1 LVEDWGATDEGGGR
15 VPCVFINLER
25 AVERRRFVEGQAE
38 KIGLAIE
45 RFAAFEAEDV
55 DDLTFERLSRQWER
69 PLTRVELAVF
79 LSHKALWQL
88 AAHSRAG
95 LVILE
100 DDVVLSPAIADFLV
114 EAPKGFDLV
123 NLESFDRRKFF
134 RRRGGH
140 QHRGTGVTPVA
151 RDKAGAAA
159 YYLSPG
165 GARKLLAAAE
175 TAAAP
180 ADAYLYRSGR
190 LSVAQVEPALAIQA
204 HVLAR
209 CGVEPGIGTRTQIHV
224 PRQKLPWTRENMGF
238 LARRLATQLDLLRF
252 QILRGLGLVE
262 FRRPRADLGAFGRS
276 RPSREDPQGRAQ
288 ATGRPAQTS
297 S

>member
-1 LVEDWGATDEGGGR
+1 M
-15 VPCVFINLER
+15 FINLDR

-38 KIGLAIE
+38 RLGLAVE
-45 RFAAFEAEDV
+45 RFAALRSEDV
-55 DDLTFERLSRQWER
+55 DDSTFELLSRQWER

-79 LSHKALWQL
+79 LSHKALWAR
-88 AAHSRAG
+88 AARSRAG

-100 DDVVLSPAIADFLV
+100 DDVVLSSAITDFLA
-114 EAPKGFDLV
+114 EAPTGFDLV
-123 NLESFDRRKFF
+123 NLENFDRRKFF
-134 RRRGGH
+134 RRRGGY
-140 QHRGTGVTPVA
+140 QHRGVEVTPIA

-180 ADAYLYRSGR
+180 ADAFLYRSGR
-190 LSVAQVEPALAIQA
+190 LSVAQAEPALAMQA
-204 HVLAR
+204 HILAG
-209 CGVEPGIGTRTQIHV
+209 CGVEPGIATMTQIHV
-224 PRQKLPWTRENMGF
+224 PRKKLPWTRKNMGF
-238 LARRLATQLDLLRF
+238 LVRRLATQLDLLRF

-262 FRRPRADLGAFGRS
+262 FRRPRVDLGAFGRS
-276 RPSREDPQGRAQ
+276 SSFREDPQKRAQ